1 MTAQDIRLIG
11 IPGVPLIETGD
22 DLSALIGDAVVA
34 AGHTLQD
41 GDVLVITSKIVS
53 KAEGRWVDISTVEP
67 DDEARRVADAVG
79 KDPRDVML
87 VLQEAQRISRMG
99 NNVLITRHKLGF
111 VSANSGIDHSNTRP
125 GGDWRLLLPSDPDG
139 AAHSLREA
147 FKERFGATVG
157 IVISDSH
164 GRPFRLGT
172 VGTAI
177 GSAGIPAL
185 WDLRGR
191 PDLFGTKLHATD
203 VGFADEIAAAAGLV
217 LGQAAEGIPVVL
229 VRGLEYPIR
238 EDTRAA
244 DLIRPEKMDLYR

>member
-1 MTAQDIRLIG
+1 MTAQDVQLIG
-11 IPGVPLIETGD
+11 IPGIPLIETGD
-22 DLSALIGDAVVA
+22 DLAVLLGDAIRA

-67 DDEARRVADAVG
+67 DDEARRVAASVG

-125 GGDWRLLLPSDPDG
+125 GGDWRLLLPIDPDG
-139 AAHSLREA
+139 AARSLREA
-147 FKERFGATVG
+147 FKSSFEATVG
-157 IVISDSH
+157 VVISDSH

-172 VGTAI
+172 VGAAI
-177 GSAGIPAL
+177 GAAGIPTL
-185 WDLRGR
+185 WDLRGQ

-229 VRGLEYPIR
+229 VRGLEYPVR
-238 EDTRAA
+238 DDACAA
-244 DLIRPEKMDLYR
+244 DLVRPEKLDLYR

>member
-11 IPGVPLIETGD
+11 IPGIPLIETGD
-22 DLSALIGDAVVA
+22 DLAALIGDAIAA
-34 AGHTLQD
+34 AGHSLQT
-41 GDVLVITSKIVS
+41 GDVVVITSKIVS
-53 KAEGRWVDISTVEP
+53 KAEGRWVDVSTVEP
-67 DDEARRVADAVG
+67 NDEARRVAAAVD

-87 VLQEAQRISRMG
+87 VLQEARRISRMG
-99 NNVLITRHKLGF
+99 NNVLITQHKLGF

-125 GGDWRLLLPSDPDG
+125 GVDWRLLLPVDPDG
-139 AAHSLREA
+139 AAYSLRVA

-157 IVISDSH
+157 VVVSDSH

-177 GSAGIPAL
+177 GAAGIPTL
-185 WDLRGR
+185 WDLRGQ

-217 LGQAAEGIPVVL
+217 LGQAAEGVPVVIL
-229 VRGLEYPIR
+229 QGLEYPIQ
-238 EDTRAA
+238 EEGRAT
-244 DLIRPEKMDLYR
+244 DLIRPEKLDLYR